1 MKLSDF
7 DFELPD
13 ELIAQ
18 FPPEDRAGGRML
30 RVDED
35 RLCDL
40 AVRQLPEQLVAGD
53 LVVINNTK
61 VMAARL
67 FGQKSSGG
75 QIEALIERVTGEY
88 TALAHMRA
96 SKSPKPGAIVY
107 FEQYCAVVIGRS
119 GALFNLE
126 FEHPVLDILADIGHM
141 PLPPYITRDDGADDL
156 DRYQTVY
163 AKSLGA
169 VAAPTAGLHVDET
182 MLASLASKGVDVAEV
197 TLHVG
202 AGTFQPVKSE
212 NLDEHVMHQERVEVS
227 AAVAAKIVKTQQ
239 RGGRV
244 VAIGT
249 TVVRSLET
257 MALEPNWQQSGF
269 QGESQLFIRPGY
281 RFAIVDALLTNF
293 HLPKSTLLMLVSA
306 FSGQQ
311 RIKAAYAH
319 AIQARYRFF
328 SYGDAM
334 FLRRMAE

>member
-35 RLCDL
+35 SLSDL
-40 AVRQLPEQLVAGD
+40 AVRQLPEQLEAGD

-96 SKSPKPGAIVY
+96 SKSPKPGAIVF
-107 FEQYCAVVIGRS
+107 FEQYSAVVIGRS

-126 FEHPVLDILADIGHM
+126 FEHPVLEILADIGHM

-156 DRYQTVY
+156 NRYQTVY

-182 MLASLASKGVDVAEV
+182 MLASLASKGVEVVEV

-212 NLDEHVMHQERVEVS
+212 NLDEHVMHKERVEVS
-227 AAVAAKIVKTQQ
+227 AAVAAKIAQTQQ

-257 MALEPNWQQSGF
+257 MALEPNWQQNGF